1 MQDGTAGKGTA
12 EDHAF
17 TDPGIREG
25 DSRTLLV
32 HPLSREH
39 SWDSLRRLCAM
50 LGTVCT
56 PERASLQNACLL
68 SGHMTRTPA
77 GHVFATLRAA
87 ESVCNCGEGNSLQL
101 SLSEVRG
108 RILDRVEL
116 ICVADFDPEG
126 LGGYAEALH
135 DRPSAVHGH
144 FPCELTGLEHAGS
157 CILMVL
163 DRGPALECT
172 ILY

>member
-56 PERASLQNACLL
+56 PEQASLQNACLI
-68 SGHMTRTPA
+68 SGHMTRTLLHSEDA
-77 GHVFATLRAA
+77 CRHVFATLRAA
-87 ESVCNCGEGNSLQL
+87 E
-101 SLSEVRG
+101 
-108 RILDRVEL
+108 
-116 ICVADFDPEG
+116 A
-126 LGGYAEALH
+126 YAIAEKATAFSFH
-135 DRPSAVHGH
+135 
-144 FPCELTGLEHAGS
+144 
-157 CILMVL
+157 
-163 DRGPALECT
+163 
-172 ILY
+172 